1 MSLLLFLVSGRVFL
15 IVKRRNSKKYLKN
28 NFNMDKSKLKD
39 ALQDVVETCYD
50 GVEGYETAAGEI
62 EDESIK
68 TLFLRLAQQRKGF
81 IEELKNEALK
91 LGTELDDSG
100 SSKGFFHR
108 TWLAAKSALSSD
120 SKDKIIE
127 EAMDGEK
134 RAVEVYANVHANQ
147 EVPEYI
153 QDILREQE
161 HLIKVAIHQL
171 NGLYS
176 E

>member
-1 MSLLLFLVSGRVFL
+1 
-15 IVKRRNSKKYLKN
+15 
-28 NFNMDKSKLKD
+28 MDKSKLKS
-39 ALQDVVETCYD
+39 ALQDVVDTCYD
-50 GVEGYETAAGEI
+50 GVEGYETAAEEI
-62 EDESIK
+62 EDPSIK
-68 TLFLRLAQQRKGF
+68 TLFLRLSQQRKGF
-81 IEELKNEALK
+81 IEEIKNEALK
-91 LGTELDDSG
+91 LGIELNG
-100 SSKGFFHR
+100 SASVKGFFHR

-134 RAVEVYANVHANQ
+134 RAVDVYSKVHANQ

-153 QDILREQE
+153 QDILKEQE

>member
-1 MSLLLFLVSGRVFL
+1 
-15 IVKRRNSKKYLKN
+15 
-28 NFNMDKSKLKD
+28 MDKEKLRS
-39 ALQDVVETCYD
+39 ALQDIVNVCND

-62 EDESIK
+62 QDESIK
-68 TLFLRLAQQRKGF
+68 TLFLRLSQQRKGF
-81 IEELKNEALK
+81 IEEIKNEALK
-91 LGTELDDSG
+91 LGIELDGSG
-100 SSKGFFHR
+100 TSKGFFHR
-108 TWLAAKSALSSD
+108 TWLVAKSAFTSD

-134 RAVEVYANVHANQ
+134 RAVEVYAGVHANQ

-153 QDILREQE
+153 QNILKEQE

-171 NGLYS
+171 NGLYT

>member
-1 MSLLLFLVSGRVFL
+1 
-15 IVKRRNSKKYLKN
+15 
-28 NFNMDKSKLKD
+28 MDKSKLTS
-39 ALQDVVETCYD
+39 ALQDIIDTCYD
-50 GVEGYETAAGEI
+50 GVEGYETAADEI

-68 TLFLRLAQQRKGF
+68 TLFLRLSQQRKGF

-91 LGTELDDSG
+91 LGIELNGSG
-100 SSKGFFHR
+100 SAKGFFHR
-108 TWLAAKSALSSD
+108 TWLAAKSALSGD

-134 RAVEVYANVHANQ
+134 RAVEVYSKVHANQ

-153 QDILREQE
+153 QDILKEQE

-171 NGLYS
+171 NGLFS